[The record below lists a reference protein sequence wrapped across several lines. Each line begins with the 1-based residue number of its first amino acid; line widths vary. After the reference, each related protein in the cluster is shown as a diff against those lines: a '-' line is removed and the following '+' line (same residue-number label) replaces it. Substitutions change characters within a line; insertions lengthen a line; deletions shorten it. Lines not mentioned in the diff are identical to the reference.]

1 MAVFAAPNPDDRV
14 TPHLRLVS
22 SADAPTDVR
31 AELVDLYR
39 HEYDRTARLAYLL
52 CGDAHTADDLAHD
65 AFIALYEH
73 WHQVDS
79 PDRRVAYLR
88 ASVVN
93 LSHSR
98 HRRRATARRHA
109 APVMATVGATT
120 EPSAE
125 EWALPRLERGDVL
138 AALSALPV
146 RQRTAVVLRHW
157 MRMTEG
163 EIADTMDCSIGS
175 VRTHL
180 ARGHAALA
188 TRLGGLR

>member
-1 MAVFAAPNPDDRV
+1 MAVFAAPNPEDRV
-14 TPHLRLVS
+14 VPLRLVS
-22 SADAPTDVR
+22 SSAPPTDVR

-65 AFIALYEH
+65 AFVALYEH
-73 WHQVDS
+73 WHQVDAA
-79 PDRRVAYLR
+79 DRRIAYLR
-88 ASVVN
+88 ATVVN
-93 LSHSR
+93 LSNSR

-109 APVMATVGATT
+109 APVMATVGATN
-120 EPSAE
+120 EASAE
-125 EWALPRLERGDVL
+125 ETALPRLDRGDVL
-138 AALSALPV
+138 AALATLPD

-180 ARGHAALA
+180 SRGHAALA